1 MLKEFRDF
9 IIRGNAIDLAI
20 AIVLGAAFGAVVT
33 SLVDDILMQ
42 IVAAIFGKPDFAT
55 LTIPLGKAEI
65 YVGRFINTLITLV
78 LVGIALFLVVKGINR
93 ARRSKDG
100 DVTPEDTVLLREIRD
115 ALSER

>member
-42 IVAAIFGKPDFAT
+42 IIAAIVGKPDFSA
-55 LTIPLGKAEI
+55 LAIPLGKSEI
-65 YVGRFINTLITLV
+65 LIGKFINTVISLV
-78 LVGIALFLVVKGINR
+78 LVGLALFVVVKGVNT
-93 ARRSKDG
+93 ARRSKDE

-115 ALSER
+115 ALAKR